1 MRTPSLRRLALIAA
15 LLGIAPAL
23 PAQSAGSSARV
34 GPQIMQ
40 YDLKAPIN
48 EKITEF
54 AVPVYVLVPVTD
66 AFSFDVGSAWASARV
81 ESTDSTGRTVVS
93 QLSGATDTQIRANYV
108 IGTDFIVLTA
118 GVNLPTGQTNVGP
131 DKLAAATRIAS
142 DFLLFP
148 ITGFGTGAG
157 GTGGIAIARPLGL
170 WNVGVGLA
178 VRHSVAYNPFR
189 TANGNAF
196 HFRPGDE
203 YRARVGVDRPYGTG
217 RISFGVTYSKFGGD
231 QVNGSI
237 YNTGDRVIS
246 QASVTNSVGNVDVS
260 LAGWDLFRASGQ
272 VVNAPVTGRENIA
285 NAGLALGFHPDPR
298 VVIEPSLEGRVWT
311 QDSLP
316 ASYMGTAG
324 VGLNVE
330 MGGYAISPFAG
341 YTFGRIGEPLQNAS
355 LTGFRATLAI
365 RLGGN

>member
-1 MRTPSLRRLALIAA
+1 MRRFLLLALF
-15 LLGIAPAL
+15 GIAPAL
-23 PAQSAGSSARV
+23 AAQAPGNTEARV
-34 GPQIMQ
+34 APQVMQ
-40 YDLKAPIN
+40 YDIRAPIN

-54 AVPVYVLVPVTD
+54 AVPVYVRVPVTD
-66 AFSFDVGSAWASARV
+66 AFSFDIGTSWASARV
-81 ESTDSTGRTVVS
+81 ESTDSTGGTTVS

-131 DKLAAATRIAS
+131 QQLAAATRIAS

-157 GTGGIAIARPLGL
+157 GTGGVAIARPLGL
-170 WNVGVGLA
+170 WNVGAGIA

-189 TANGNAF
+189 NANGSEF

-217 RISFGVTYSKFGGD
+217 RISLGVTYSMFGGD
-231 QVNGSI
+231 QVNGSV
-237 YNTGDRVIS
+237 YNTGNRVIS

-260 LAGWDLFRASGQ
+260 VAGWDLFRASGEL
-272 VVNAPVTGRENIA
+272 VDGTRTGHENIA
-285 NAGLALGFHPDPR
+285 NAGVALGFHPAPR
-298 VVIEPSLEGRVWT
+298 MVFEPSLEGRVWT
-311 QDSLP
+311 QATLP

-324 VGLNVE
+324 VRLDFE
-330 MGGYAISPFAG
+330 MGGYAVTPFAG
-341 YTFGRIGEPLQNAS
+341 YTFGQIGETAQNAS

-365 RLGGN
+365 RLGGS